1 MKFYYMLEPMM
12 AVITA
17 LSAFFLAGLIIGAI
31 IGRTAG
37 KRRMWRVLASKYNM
51 TLATLTERTKQESR
65 LIRRLEDQLHAQK
78 CKNAQ
83 VAAMIGKIAMEVT
96 E

>member
-1 MKFYYMLEPMM
+1 MKFYWMLEPIM

-17 LSAFFLAGLIIGAI
+17 LAAFFLAGLIIGAI
-31 IGRTAG
+31 IGRTAA
-37 KRRMWRVLASKYNM
+37 RRRLARILNSRYHEA
-51 TLATLTERTKQESR
+51 LATLTERTKQESR

-83 VAAMIGKIAMEVT
+83 IAAMIGKISMEVT